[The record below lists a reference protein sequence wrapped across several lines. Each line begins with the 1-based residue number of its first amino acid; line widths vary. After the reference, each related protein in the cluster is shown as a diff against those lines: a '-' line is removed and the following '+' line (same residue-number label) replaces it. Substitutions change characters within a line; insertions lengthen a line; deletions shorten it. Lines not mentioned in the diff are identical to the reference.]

1 VGLPDLN
8 QVFLLCSSFG
18 SARQVCAQVS
28 CVFIIFLRPTRA
40 FCAGCPGAL
49 SSSLV
54 LLSFELAGLVFP
66 VRVAPSIFDSWC
78 LLVASCR
85 SFSRS
90 GCQFLF
96 VDPFFGSKICF
107 ALCLLLVVRSLLLPL
122 DFSLRPQI
130 LAHSYSWCPESL
142 PSSFHFAHGI
152 FISCER
158 VSAVDPSLVVFL
170 IFPHVGVLSFGLHR
184 SSDSAAVPS
193 PHAWFVHRLSFLR
206 AGVDPASSCPASIL

>member
-1 VGLPDLN
+1 VFSLYFFAPREPSALVARERCLPRW
-8 QVFLLCSSFG
+8 FFSPSS
-18 SARQVCAQVS
+18 SPVS
-28 CVFIIFLRPTRA
+28 CSPCGSRHRFSIR
-40 FCAGCPGAL
+40 GA
-49 SSSLV
+49 
-54 LLSFELAGLVFP
+54 
-66 VRVAPSIFDSWC
+66 
-78 LLVASCR
+78 
-85 SFSRS
+85 SRS
-90 GCQFLF
+90 LAAAHSQGPAASSCLSIHFSVPRSVLRY
-96 VDPFFGSKICF
+96 VCCLWFG
-107 ALCLLLVVRSLLLPL
+107 LCYCRL

-130 LAHSYSWCPESL
+130 LAHSSSWCPESL
-142 PSSFHFAHGI
+142 PSSFHFAHEI